1 MKPTEQLIQS
11 ESFNSSNENT
21 NSKQSTSTELFK
33 VEEVKDTPFSLIS
46 DNKGVKVIMK
56 NQIVTD
62 KVFET
67 TAEAKKW
74 IAKKPW
80 ELILIAGFIYNE
92 TVTEYK
98 KTIKDNEN
106 KGFEQK

>member
-1 MKPTEQLIQS
+1 
-11 ESFNSSNENT
+11 
-21 NSKQSTSTELFK
+21 
-33 VEEVKDTPFSLIS
+33 
-46 DNKGVKVIMK
+46 MK
-56 NQIVTD
+56 NQLVSD

-67 TAEAKKW
+67 ETEAKKW